1 MKILTNST
9 LLFLQ
14 FGLLFFL
21 FSNCHSK
28 NNGLNPSE
36 IEPISYLALGDSY
49 TIGTGIDV
57 EENWP
62 MQLSD
67 LLKDN
72 NLTVRNTK
80 IIAANGWTTTD
91 LKKGIQDE
99 NPDSSYN
106 MVSLLVGVNNQYQ
119 GLDIELYKTE
129 FRELLEQSIAF
140 ANGDTG
146 KVFVVSIPNYGVTPF
161 GKLRD
166 AEKVTREIASYNEIA
181 KNISAE
187 YGIPF
192 VNITPISEMAEDD
205 RDLLA
210 SDDLHPSAK
219 MYGMWVKEIM
229 PTVTQLLQNH
239 E

>member
-1 MKILTNST
+1 MKLLNNST

-14 FGLLFFL
+14 FSLLFFL

-28 NNGLNPSE
+28 NNGLNPSK

-91 LKKGIQDE
+91 LKEGILYE

-106 MVSLLVGVNNQYQ
+106 MVSLLIGVNNQYQ
-119 GLDIELYKTE
+119 GLDIELYKTD

-140 ANGDTG
+140 ANGDSG

>member
-1 MKILTNST
+1 MKLLNHSALLILQIS
-9 LLFLQ
+9 
-14 FGLLFFL
+14 LLFFL
-21 FSNCHSK
+21 FSNCQSK

-36 IEPISYLALGDSY
+36 IEPVSYLALGDSY

-57 EENWP
+57 EESWP

-80 IIAANGWTTTD
+80 IIATNGWTTTD
-91 LKKGIQDE
+91 LKEGIQDE

-106 MVSLLVGVNNQYQ
+106 MVSLLIGVNNQYQ

-146 KVFVVSIPNYGVTPF
+146 KVFVVSIPNYGITPF
-161 GKLRD
+161 GKLRNT
-166 AEKVTREIASYNEIA
+166 EKVTREIASYNEIA
-181 KNISAE
+181 KNISTE

-192 VNITPISEMAEDD
+192 VNITPISEMAEND

-210 SDDLHPSAK
+210 SDNLHPSAE
-219 MYGMWVKEIM
+219 MYGMWVEKIM
-229 PTVTQLLQNH
+229 PTVTQILQNH